1 MNQNQKICYWSI
13 GSNHHS
19 YMVQSLI
26 NSKIKYGISGDFIA
40 FTDKNLS
47 NCINENLDSNIQMN
61 LSNYMFKFQY
71 LYKLLKYDYEYFIF
85 LDADSIFVK
94 ESEICPVS
102 LLNGDPWHIFLES
115 PINLPTTKRPDWWG
129 VPVKILTE
137 IFREMGVTAAEIRNV
152 NAGYWICKKE
162 FIHKAYQLGA
172 YCYKT
177 FREKGFKITEEIP
190 MSYIANYISKDV
202 QSHFHEKY
210 AKYWAS
216 DWTGVYKNQ
225 VPYYKEWEC
234 ESYMTGEK
242 FLVSPCLIH
251 AMRSKPQ
258 LISLGKNS

>member
-115 PINLPTTKRPDWWG
+115 PINLPATKRPDW
-129 VPVKILTE
+129 
-137 IFREMGVTAAEIRNV
+137 
-152 NAGYWICKKE
+152 
-162 FIHKAYQLGA
+162 
-172 YCYKT
+172 
-177 FREKGFKITEEIP
+177 
-190 MSYIANYISKDV
+190 
-202 QSHFHEKY
+202 
-210 AKYWAS
+210 
-216 DWTGVYKNQ
+216 
-225 VPYYKEWEC
+225 
-234 ESYMTGEK
+234 
-242 FLVSPCLIH
+242 
-251 AMRSKPQ
+251 
-258 LISLGKNS
+258 